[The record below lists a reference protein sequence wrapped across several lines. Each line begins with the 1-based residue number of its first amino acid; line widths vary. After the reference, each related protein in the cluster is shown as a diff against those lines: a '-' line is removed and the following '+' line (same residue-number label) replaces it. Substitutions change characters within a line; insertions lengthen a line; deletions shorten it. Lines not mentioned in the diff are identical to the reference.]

1 MVYLF
6 IGLVMLMIIAPI
18 VSILPGKSQK
28 QIMAVR
34 RAAMARG
41 ISVEL
46 TTIEDPNPDQDKYR
60 TSTGKALPATL
71 QLAAYKGLS
80 RVNSSAVSFEAFQVQ
95 RTPDLDPSSPDA
107 FHTITDSP
115 LSAPCRAFLAQY
127 GVALPA
133 TVQQIIW
140 DGRQLKVYW
149 VEQPDHQM
157 GEKIFTFI
165 EDGLQWLA
173 SFSSISKTE

>member
-6 IGLVMLMIIAPI
+6 IGLVLLMLIAPI

-28 QIMAVR
+28 QIMAIR

-46 TTIEDPNPDQDKYR
+46 TTIDDPNPNQEKYR
-60 TSTGKALPATL
+60 TSTGHTLPAKL
-71 QLAAYKGLS
+71 QVAAYKGLS
-80 RVNSSAVSFEAFQVQ
+80 RMGSSSGTLQSFQVQ
-95 RTPDLDPSSPDA
+95 RTLDRETSSSGA
-107 FHTITDSP
+107 FHAITDTLLPAQS
-115 LSAPCRAFLAQY
+115 LEFLAQHAV
-127 GVALPA
+127 GLPA

-140 DGRQLKVYW
+140 DGRRLNVYW
-149 VEQPDHQM
+149 VEQPDMMM

-165 EDGLQWLA
+165 EEGLQWLA
-173 SFSSISKTE
+173 EFSSIAKPD

>member
-6 IGLVMLMIIAPI
+6 IGLVLLMLIAPI

-46 TTIEDPNPDQDKYR
+46 TTIDDPSPDQDKYR
-60 TSTGKALPATL
+60 TSTGRALPAKL
-71 QLAAYKGLS
+71 QVAAYKGLS
-80 RVNSSAVSFEAFQVQ
+80 RLNSSSATLPAFQVQ
-95 RTPDLDPSSPDA
+95 RTPGQNPLSPDA
-107 FHTITDSP
+107 FHSITDAS
-115 LSAPCRAFLAQY
+115 LSAPCRAFLGQY
-127 GVALPA
+127 AASLPT
-133 TVQQIIW
+133 TVHQIIW
-140 DGRQLKVYW
+140 DGRQLNVYW
-149 VEQPDHQM
+149 IEQPDHQM

-165 EDGLQWLA
+165 EEGRQWLA
-173 SFSSISKTE
+173 EFSSISKAD

>member
-6 IGLVMLMIIAPI
+6 IGLVLMMLIAPI

-46 TTIEDPNPDQDKYR
+46 TTIDDPSPDQDKYR
-60 TSTGKALPATL
+60 TSTGRALPAKL
-71 QLAAYKGLS
+71 QVAAYKGLS
-80 RVNSSAVSFEAFQVQ
+80 RLNSSSATLPAFQVQ
-95 RTPDLDPSSPDA
+95 RTPDQDPSSPDA
-107 FHTITDSP
+107 FHSITDASLP
-115 LSAPCRAFLAQY
+115 EACRTFLAQY
-127 GVALPA
+127 ASALPT

-140 DGRQLKVYW
+140 DGRQLNVYW

-165 EDGLQWLA
+165 EEGLQCLA
-173 SFSSISKTE
+173 EFSSISKTD

>member
-6 IGLVMLMIIAPI
+6 IGLVLMMLIAPI

-60 TSTGKALPATL
+60 TSTGRALPPKL
-71 QLAAYKGLS
+71 QVAAYKGLS
-80 RVNSSAVSFEAFQVQ
+80 RMSSSNGALEAFQVQ
-95 RTPDLDPSSPDA
+95 RTPDQDPSSPDA
-107 FHTITDSP
+107 FHSITDASLP
-115 LSAPCRAFLAQY
+115 EACRTFLAQY
-127 GVALPA
+127 ASALPT

-140 DGRQLKVYW
+140 DGRQLNVYW
-149 VEQPDHQM
+149 VEQPEHQM

-165 EDGLQWLA
+165 EEGLQCLA
-173 SFSSISKTE
+173 EFSSISKTD

>member
-6 IGLVMLMIIAPI
+6 IGLVLLMLIAPI

-46 TTIEDPNPDQDKYR
+46 TSIDDPNPSQEKYR
-60 TSTGKALPATL
+60 TSTGRALPAKL
-71 QLAAYKGLS
+71 QVAAYKGLS
-80 RVNSSAVSFEAFQVQ
+80 RQGASPGALQAFQVQ
-95 RTPDLDPSSPDA
+95 RTLGQDGSRLGA
-107 FHTITDSP
+107 FQSITDTP
-115 LSAPCRAFLAQY
+115 LSAPCLEFLGQHA
-127 GVALPA
+127 GSLPDA
-133 TVQQIIW
+133 VQQIIW
-140 DGRQLKVYW
+140 DGRRLNVYW
-149 VEQPDHQM
+149 VEQPDTVM

-165 EDGLQWLA
+165 EEGLQWLA
-173 SFSSISKTE
+173 EFSSISTPD